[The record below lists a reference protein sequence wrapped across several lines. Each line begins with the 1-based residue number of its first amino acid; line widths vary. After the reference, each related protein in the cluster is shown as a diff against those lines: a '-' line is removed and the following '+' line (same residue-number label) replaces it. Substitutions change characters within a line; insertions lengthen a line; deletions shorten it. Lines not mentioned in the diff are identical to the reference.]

1 MPTPSTSDLP
11 KPKSWDEFEDIVWEI
26 YTRRW
31 QDPYAQRY
39 GRHGQAQNGVDI
51 YGRQSNSDKN
61 IAVQCKRFEDKS
73 FKPTTITSEVEK
85 TKKFTHPISEYL
97 IATTT
102 SRDTEIQNF
111 VMKLTQERTSENK
124 FPVHVIFWDDLCSY
138 LAEPSNYDLLK
149 KHYPIWVEIFKKPQD
164 AGSVTLSNRIKKI
177 SFWQNEIDKC
187 NNDDDIHSF
196 FQSRTYAELN
206 ELLTKEEKE
215 EISKLSQVEAT
226 EIIESGGITHIRTPS
241 SRQFDFYKKVIF
253 RLECEWN
260 II

>member
-11 KPKSWDEFEDIVWEI
+11 KPKSWNEFEDIVWDI

-31 QDPYAQRY
+31 QDPHAQRY
-39 GRHGQAQNGVDI
+39 GRSGQAQKGVDI

-73 FKPTTITSEVEK
+73 FKTTTITLEVEK
-85 TKKFTHPISEYL
+85 TEKLTFPISEYL

-102 SRDTEIQNF
+102 SRDTEIQDF
-111 VMKLTQERTSENK
+111 VMKLNQERTSENK
-124 FPVHVIFWDDLCSY
+124 FPVHVVFWDDLCSY
-138 LAEPSNYDLLK
+138 LAETNNQDLLK
-149 KHYPIWVEIFKKPQD
+149 KHYPIWEEIFKKQQD

-187 NNDDDIHSF
+187 NDDDDIRTF

-215 EISKLSQVEAT
+215 EISKLSKDDGILVLL
-226 EIIESGGITHIRTPS
+226 SGGVTHCYSPS
-241 SRQFDFYKKVIF
+241 SRQFYFYKKVIF
-253 RLECEWN
+253 RLEREWN